1 MENHN
6 VADNLQEFKITLIE
20 FLYTYPLYTLEKKF
34 QSIMN
39 YVLYYKN
46 CLLYWH

>member
-6 VADNLQEFKITLIE
+6 VADNLREFKIALTE
-20 FLYTYPLYTLEKKF
+20 FLYTYPLYTLENI
-34 QSIMN
+34 SVMN
-39 YVLYYKN
+39 YLLYYKN